1 MRRRSPRL
9 GPRSRAARRSAAVR
23 AARDRAPARRPL
35 AWARDGAGRK
45 VHAVRLEPADRRRR
59 APFTCLG
66 CGEELVPHLG
76 KVRAPHFAHLPGSA
90 CPLTAPETALH
101 LDAKERLLAL
111 CEDAFAG
118 RRRVTLLARCATCR
132 RAAPRDLA
140 REGDRAVTE
149 GAIGALRADV
159 LVLAGERA
167 TLAIEVVV
175 THAVDAQKE
184 AALAAAGVPAIEI
197 DASEEW
203 QREDAEGV
211 ALACARSLGFAP
223 CPACAAQARADED
236 RARGGEGAEIA
247 ELEAYRARGFFGARQ
262 GAPPTAPATTHD
274 APLSESDRAALAER
288 SAARSAAG
296 RSSGW
301 ARGSLATPA
310 PGATLARSPGEATT
324 ARSWPCRGG
333 SASAFTVRHGSGG

>member
-1 MRRRSPRL
+1 MRRRSKPRH
-9 GPRSRAARRSAAVR
+9 GPAPAPPANRGAASRARPPAAGSSADVL
-23 AARDRAPARRPL
+23 L
-35 AWARDGAGRK
+35 AWARDRDGRK

-66 CGEELVPHLG
+66 CGEVLVPHLG

-159 LVLAGERA
+159 LVLAGARA

-184 AALAAAGVPAIEI
+184 AALAAAGVPAVEI
-197 DASEEW
+197 DAREEW
-203 QREDAEGV
+203 EREDAEGV

-247 ELEAYRARGFFGARQ
+247 ELEAYRARGLLRR
-262 GAPPTAPATTHD
+262 PAGRAVD
-274 APLSESDRAALAER
+274 GPRGDSRRAALR
-288 SAARSAAG
+288 RPSGRRSPSGSAARSAAAP
-296 RSSGW
+296 SSGW
-301 ARGSLATPA
+301 ASGSRATPA
-310 PGATLARSPGEATT
+310 RGASLVRSPGEATT
-324 ARSWPCRGG
+324 ARSWR
-333 SASAFTVRHGSGG
+333 